1 MEKSP
6 KESALKMSKS
16 LAFCNQNM
24 TRINVS
30 LRMMKIASGILFL
43 TAVLGA
49 VYSFVKLSAAGR
61 PYPDATQALLA
72 SQQQEL
78 RLWGACVFLGI
89 FASFL
94 GILGLGKSP
103 KS

>member
-1 MEKSP
+1 
-6 KESALKMSKS
+6 
-16 LAFCNQNM
+16 
-24 TRINVS
+24 
-30 LRMMKIASGILFL
+30 MMKIASGILFF
-43 TAVLGA
+43 TSVLGA
-49 VYSFVKLSAAGR
+49 VYSFVKFSAAGL

-94 GILGLGKSP
+94 GILGLRKSP